1 MFLLVVS
8 TLQGVTL
15 ETYSQ
20 EVSESIKVDLRYKGE
35 DLPEYLDYVFI
46 KTKVGNVR
54 KSATG
59 TSMIIYQIPFNE
71 KLEIIEKIDQTGTGK
86 QFWYKVKTPN
96 GIGYISSIYCKREFS
111 DLKK

>member
-1 MFLLVVS
+1 MKFHTKILKGIGMFLLVVS

-15 ETYSQ
+15 ETYDNKIP
-20 EVSESIKVDLRYKGE
+20 ESIKVDLRYKGE

-59 TSMIIYQIPFNE
+59 TSMIILSLIH
-71 KLEIIEKIDQTGTGK
+71 
-86 QFWYKVKTPN
+86 
-96 GIGYISSIYCKREFS
+96 ISEPTRPY
-111 DLKK
+111 

>member
-1 MFLLVVS
+1 MITAS
-8 TLQGVTL
+8 TLKAVTL
-15 ETYSQ
+15 ETYDNKIP
-20 EVSESIKVDLRYKGE
+20 ETIKVDLKYKGE

-59 TSMIIYQIPFNE
+59 SSRVIYQIAFNE
-71 KLEIIEKIDQTGTGK
+71 KLPILEKIDQKGTGK
-86 QFWYKVKTPN
+86 QLSHQFIV
-96 GIGYISSIYCKREFS
+96 KREFS